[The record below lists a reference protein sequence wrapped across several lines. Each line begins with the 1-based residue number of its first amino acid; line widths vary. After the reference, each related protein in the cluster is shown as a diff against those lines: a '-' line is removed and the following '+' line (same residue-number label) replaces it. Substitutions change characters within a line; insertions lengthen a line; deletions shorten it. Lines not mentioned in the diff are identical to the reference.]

1 MGGVSFLLDTNILSE
16 PTRAEPDLRVMER
29 LRQHGAA
36 IATATPVIHEL
47 RFGIDRLP
55 KGRRKRELADYL
67 QRLLKQPLVVLPYDR
82 AAALWHGE
90 ARARLV
96 AEGRSAPFVDG
107 QIAAIAAVN
116 DLTLVTRN
124 QRDFSCYAGLR
135 VENWFEQ

>member
-1 MGGVSFLLDTNILSE
+1 MGGVSYLLDTNVLSE

-36 IATATPVIHEL
+36 IATAAPVIHEL

-55 KGRRKRELADYL
+55 EGRRKRELADYL
-67 QRLLKQPLVVLPYDR
+67 QRLLQQPLVVLPYDR
-82 AAALWHGE
+82 TAALWHGD

-124 QRDFSCYAGLR
+124 QRDFSCYAGLW
-135 VENWFEQ
+135 VENWFE